1 MKQCSKCNQEKS
13 LTDFYKRGNQ
23 CKVCHRSQVY
33 DYKKTIVGKASTKKY
48 NTKKIGIYEM
58 IEDNVCLYVGKST
71 WLNMRIS
78 SHKSWIKNP
87 LTSPKNQQ
95 SFYKTLNNYKN
106 ICINVVEEC
115 SIEALDEREQHYI
128 DTKKPLYNVNSNEN
142 SRT

>member
-1 MKQCSKCNQEKS
+1 
-13 LTDFYKRGNQ
+13 
-23 CKVCHRSQVY
+23 
-33 DYKKTIVGKASTKKY
+33 
-48 NTKKIGIYEM
+48 
-58 IEDNVCLYVGKST
+58 
-71 WLNMRIS
+71 MRIS

-106 ICINVVEEC
+106 IFINVVEEC

-142 SRT
+142 SRTKNR